1 MDFLLLPYA
10 ISCIYVRFNLIRK
23 ILNKLRFLSS
33 LGAILFLICGTIFG
47 QTLENKESV
56 IVEKQ
61 GVLNTKGQKMP
72 RLELPD
78 SIRISRN
85 DSLAS
90 DSIVEDETTGFD
102 AEVEYT
108 ADGYITLIQ
117 NSSGNKIIMYDNA
130 QVKYKDIDLKAAY
143 IELNR
148 DSNLVYAVGKPDS
161 TGAISGKPVFKQGEQ
176 EFEAD
181 QIRYN
186 FKTKKGI
193 VTGVVTEQEGG
204 FVHSARTKLINDS
217 TYCLRN
223 GKYTTCDAEHPHF
236 YLEMTKAKVLSN
248 KKIVTG
254 PAYLVVEDLP
264 LYFIFVPFGFF
275 PNSPKYSSGLLMPS
289 YGDEINR
296 GFFLRDLGYYWA
308 ANDYFDASVKGDLY
322 SKGSR
327 GIKLHTNYRL
337 RYKFSGAFDMQFY
350 KNVFGDKG
358 LPDYKTQNDFAVT
371 WSHSMDSKSSPS
383 QTFSASVNFSTSSFD
398 QNNSYTTENYLTNTK
413 QSSISYSKRWENS
426 PFNLSA
432 NMRHSQN
439 SRDTTISL
447 TLPQM
452 TFNMSRIYPFK
463 SKVRIGK
470 EKWYEKIG
478 VSYSMDMQNT
488 INTKEN
494 KLMTSSLTKD
504 WQNGVKH
511 SIPIST
517 SFKALKYIT
526 VSPSVNYNERWYT
539 QQIRKKYNETTK
551 QVEISDTIYGFTRDY
566 DYSVSVGASTKIYGN
581 YIPLNPKSNIKGIR
595 HMMTPSVSFSL
606 RPDFSNAGFGMYENI
621 EYFDEKGFPVSLRYP
636 YHEGAIF
643 GTAGAGKS
651 GSIGFSLNNT
661 LEMKKLNTKDT
672 TSKEAYTKIKLLDQL
687 SISGSYNL
695 AADSLNMSNINI
707 AARTKVAGVDLNFGA
722 ILDPY
727 AMENGHLINQY
738 EFSRNGRLARLT
750 SANMSF
756 GLSFKSKEGK
766 EKEKEEANL
775 TPEQKTELDQ
785 KILRQRTGD
794 IPEYAD
800 FSVPWDL
807 SLNYSFRYNKP
818 DPLKSSI
825 ITQTVDFNGNVSL
838 TKQWKV
844 GFSSGLDVQ
853 KLQITFT
860 QFNIFR
866 DLHCMQ
872 MSLNL
877 VPFGYR
883 QSYSFTLRATS
894 TLLQD
899 LKLTKR
905 QSSYDNGNY

>member
-1 MDFLLLPYA
+1 M
-10 ISCIYVRFNLIRK
+10 S
-23 ILNKLRFLSS
+23 KLRYLSS
-33 LGAILFLICGTIFG
+33 LGVILFLAYGTVSG
-47 QTLENKESV
+47 QKLDEIRPV
-56 IVEKQ
+56 AIEKQ
-61 GVLNTKGQKMP
+61 SLMNMKQQKISTSAI
-72 RLELPD
+72 PD
-78 SIRISRN
+78 SIRISKN
-85 DSLAS
+85 DSIVS
-90 DSIVEDETTGFD
+90 DSILSEETAGFD

-108 ADGYITLIQ
+108 ADGYITMVQ
-117 NSSGNKIIMYDNA
+117 NSSGSKIIMSGNA

-148 DSNLVYAVGKPDS
+148 DSNQIYAIGKPDS
-161 TGAISGKPVFKQGEQ
+161 TGAIAGKPVFKQGEQ

-181 QIRYN
+181 QVRYN
-186 FKTKKGI
+186 YKTKKGI

-204 FVHSARTKLINDS
+204 FVHSGRTKLINDS

-236 YLEMTKAKVLSN
+236 WLEMTKAKVLSN

-264 LYFIFVPFGFF
+264 IYFIFVPFGFF

-296 GFFLRDLGYYWA
+296 GFFLRDFGYYYA
-308 ANDYFDASVKGDLY
+308 ANDYFDASIKGDLY

-337 RYKFSGAFDMQFY
+337 RYKFSGAFDLKYY

-358 LPDYKTQNDFAVT
+358 LPDYKTQNDFAIT

-413 QSSISYSKRWENS
+413 QSSVSYSKRWENT

-432 NMRHSQN
+432 NARHSQN

-447 TLPQM
+447 TLPQL

-463 SKVRIGK
+463 PKTRSGK
-470 EKWYEKIG
+470 EKWYDKIG

-488 INTKEN
+488 IDTKEN
-494 KLMTSSLTKD
+494 KLMSSSLIKN
-504 WQNGVKH
+504 WQNGIKH
-511 SIPIST
+511 SIPVST

-526 VSPSVNYNERWYT
+526 VSPSFNYGERWYT
-539 QQIRKKYNETTK
+539 QQIRKKYNQDTK
-551 QVEISDTIYGFTRDY
+551 QIEITDTLYGFTRNY
-566 DYSVSVGASTKIYGN
+566 DYSLSVGASTKLYGDFK
-581 YIPLNPKSNIKGIR
+581 PLNPKSKIIGIR
-595 HMMTPSVSFSL
+595 HVMTPSISFGL
-606 RPDFSNAGFGMYENI
+606 KPDFSNPSFGMYQTINYI
-621 EYFDEKGFPVSLRYP
+621 DERSVPVNYRYP
-636 YHEGAIF
+636 YHEGSIF
-643 GTAGAGKS
+643 GTAGAGRS

-661 LEMKKLNTKDT
+661 LEMKKVNTTDT
-672 TSKEAYTKIKLLDQL
+672 TSNEAYKKIKLLDQL

-695 AADSLNMSNINI
+695 AADSLNLSVFNIS
-707 AARTKVAGVDLNFGA
+707 ARTKVAGVDLNFGA

-727 AMENGHLINQY
+727 AMQNGHLINQFEY
-738 EFSRNGRLARLT
+738 SRTGNLARLT

-766 EKEKEEANL
+766 EKEKVEENL

-785 KILRQRTGD
+785 KKLREKMGD

-800 FSVPWDL
+800 FSVPWDI
-807 SLNYSFRYNKP
+807 SMNYSFRYNKP
-818 DPLKSSI
+818 DPERSSI

-838 TKQWKV
+838 TKKWKM

-853 KLQITFT
+853 KLQVTFT

-883 QSYSFTLRATS
+883 QSYSFSIRATS
-894 TLLQD
+894 ALLQD
-899 LKLTKR
+899 LKLDKR
-905 QSSYDNGNY
+905 QSYYDNSSY

>member
-1 MDFLLLPYA
+1 MSP
-10 ISCIYVRFNLIRK
+10 
-23 ILNKLRFLSS
+23 
-33 LGAILFLICGTIFG
+33 
-47 QTLENKESV
+47 
-56 IVEKQ
+56 EKQ
-61 GVLNTKGQKMP
+61 
-72 RLELPD
+72 RLSKQERVNRLTSAIPD
-78 SIRISRN
+78 SLRISKN
-85 DSLAS
+85 DSLVS
-90 DSIVEDETTGFD
+90 DSIASEQTNGFD
-102 AEVEYT
+102 AEIEYT
-108 ADGYITLIQ
+108 AEGDITFIGT
-117 NSSGNKIIMYDNA
+117 SKVIMSKNA

-143 IELNR
+143 IELNM

-161 TGAISGKPVFKQGEQ
+161 TGAIAGKPVFKQGEQ

-204 FVHSARTKLINDS
+204 FVHSGRTKLINDS

-264 LYFIFVPFGFF
+264 IYFIFVPFGFF

-289 YGDEINR
+289 YGDEVNR
-296 GFFLRDLGYYWA
+296 GIFLRDLGYYWA

-337 RYKFSGAFDMQFY
+337 RYKFSGAFDLQYY

-358 LPDYKTQNDFAVT
+358 LPDYKTQNDFAIT

-383 QTFSASVNFSTSSFD
+383 QTFSASVNFSTSQFD

-432 NMRHSQN
+432 NLRHSQN

-447 TLPQM
+447 TLPQL

-463 SKVRIGK
+463 SKSRIGK

-478 VSYSMDMQNT
+478 LSYSMDMQNT

-494 KLMTSSLTKD
+494 KLMNSSLTKD
-504 WQNGVKH
+504 WQNGIKH
-511 SIPIST
+511 SIPVST

-526 VSPSVNYNERWYT
+526 VSPSVNYNERWYS
-539 QQIRKKYNETTK
+539 QQIRKKYNPTTK
-551 QVEISDTIYGFTRDY
+551 QVEITDTLYGFTRDY
-566 DYSVSVGASTKIYGN
+566 DYSVSVGASTKIYGT
-581 YIPLNPKSNIKGIR
+581 YLPLNPKSNIKGIR

-606 RPDFSNAGFGMYENI
+606 RPDFSNPNFGMYGTVVD
-621 EYFDEKGFPVSLRYP
+621 YVDDKGMPVILRYP

-661 LEMKKLNTKDT
+661 LEMKKVNTKDT
-672 TSKEAYTKIKLLDQL
+672 TSKEAYTKVKLLDQL
-687 SISGSYNL
+687 SIGGSYNL
-695 AADSLNMSNINI
+695 AADSLNLSNITI
-707 AARTKVAGVDLNFGA
+707 SARTKVAGVDLNFGA

-727 AMENGHLINQY
+727 AMDNGHLINQY
-738 EFSRNGRLARLT
+738 QFSKNGQLARLT

-766 EKEKEEANL
+766 EKAKEEEKL

-807 SLNYSFRYNKP
+807 SLNYSFRYSKP
-818 DPLKSSI
+818 DPTKSSQ
-825 ITQTVDFNGNVSL
+825 ITQTVDFNGNVSM
-838 TKQWKV
+838 TKQWKI

-883 QSYSFTLRATS
+883 QSYSFTIRATS

-899 LKLTKR
+899 LKLSKR

>member
-1 MDFLLLPYA
+1 MSPEKQRLPKQER
-10 ISCIYVRFNLIRK
+10 V
-23 ILNKLRFLSS
+23 NKLSS
-33 LGAILFLICGTIFG
+33 AI
-47 QTLENKESV
+47 
-56 IVEKQ
+56 
-61 GVLNTKGQKMP
+61 
-72 RLELPD
+72 PD
-78 SIRISRN
+78 SLRISKN
-85 DSLAS
+85 DSLVS
-90 DSIVEDETTGFD
+90 DSTVSEETNGFD
-102 AEVEYT
+102 AEIEYT
-108 ADGYITLIQ
+108 AEGDITFIGT
-117 NSSGNKIIMYDNA
+117 SKVIMSKNA

-143 IELNR
+143 IELNM

-161 TGAISGKPVFKQGEQ
+161 TSAIAGKPVFKQGEQ

-193 VTGVVTEQEGG
+193 VSGVVTEQEGG

-264 LYFIFVPFGFF
+264 IYFVFVPFGFF

-296 GFFLRDLGYYWA
+296 GIFLRDLGYYWA

-337 RYKFSGAFDMQFY
+337 RYKFSGAFDMQYY

-358 LPDYKTQNDFAVT
+358 LPDYKTQNDFAIT

-432 NMRHSQN
+432 NLRHSQN

-447 TLPQM
+447 TLPQL

-463 SKVRIGK
+463 SKSRIGK

-478 VSYSMDMQNT
+478 LSYSMDMQNT

-494 KLMTSSLTKD
+494 KLMNSSLTKD
-504 WQNGVKH
+504 WQNGIKH
-511 SIPIST
+511 SIPVST

-526 VSPSVNYNERWYT
+526 ISPSVNYNERWYT
-539 QQIRKKYNETTK
+539 QQIRKKFNPTTK
-551 QVEISDTIYGFTRDY
+551 QVEITDTLYGFTRDY
-566 DYSVSVGASTKIYGN
+566 DYSVSVGASTKIYGTFL
-581 YIPLNPKSNIKGIR
+581 PLNPKSNIKGIR

-606 RPDFSNAGFGMYENI
+606 RPDFSNPNFGMYGTVVDYI
-621 EYFDEKGFPVSLRYP
+621 DEKGMPVILRYP

-661 LEMKKLNTKDT
+661 LEMKKVNTKDT
-672 TSKEAYTKIKLLDQL
+672 TSKEAYTKVKLLDQL
-687 SISGSYNL
+687 SIGGSYNL
-695 AADSLNMSNINI
+695 AADSLNLSNITI
-707 AARTKVAGVDLNFGA
+707 SARTKVAGVDLNFGA

-727 AMENGHLINQY
+727 AMKNGHLINKYQ
-738 EFSRNGRLARLT
+738 FSETGQLARLT

-766 EKEKEEANL
+766 EKAKEEEKL

-807 SLNYSFRYNKP
+807 SLNYSFRYSKP
-818 DPLKSSI
+818 DPTRSSQ
-825 ITQTVDFNGNVSL
+825 ITQTVDFNGNVSM
-838 TKQWKV
+838 TKQWKI

-883 QSYSFTLRATS
+883 QSYSFTIRATS

-899 LKLTKR
+899 LKLSKR

>member
-1 MDFLLLPYA
+1 MDFLLLPCA
-10 ISCIYVRFNLIRK
+10 ISGIYVRFYLIRK
-23 ILNKLRFLSS
+23 NFEQV
-33 LGAILFLICGTIFG
+33 AIFIFPWGHPVSVFG
-47 QTLENKESV
+47 QTLENKKTMSP
-56 IVEKQ
+56 EKQ
-61 GVLNTKGQKMP
+61 
-72 RLELPD
+72 RLSKQERVNKLSSAIPD
-78 SIRISRN
+78 SLRISKN
-85 DSLAS
+85 DSLVS
-90 DSIVEDETTGFD
+90 DSIASEQTNGFD
-102 AEVEYT
+102 AEIEYT
-108 ADGYITLIQ
+108 AEGDITFIGT
-117 NSSGNKIIMYDNA
+117 SKVIMSKNA

-143 IELNR
+143 IELNM

-161 TGAISGKPVFKQGEQ
+161 TGAIAGKPVFKQGEQ

-204 FVHSARTKLINDS
+204 FVHSGRTKLINDS

-264 LYFIFVPFGFF
+264 IYFVFVPFGFF

-289 YGDEINR
+289 YGDEVNR
-296 GFFLRDLGYYWA
+296 GIFLRDLGYYWA

-337 RYKFSGAFDMQFY
+337 RYKFSGAFDLQYY

-358 LPDYKTQNDFAVT
+358 LPDYKTQNDFAIT

-383 QTFSASVNFSTSSFD
+383 QTFSASVNFSTSQFD

-432 NMRHSQN
+432 NLRHSQN

-447 TLPQM
+447 TLPQL

-463 SKVRIGK
+463 SKSRIGK

-478 VSYSMDMQNT
+478 LSYSMDMQNT

-494 KLMTSSLTKD
+494 KLMNSSLTKD
-504 WQNGVKH
+504 WQNGIKH
-511 SIPIST
+511 SIPVST

-526 VSPSVNYNERWYT
+526 VSPSVNYNERWYS
-539 QQIRKKYNETTK
+539 QQIRKKYNPTTK
-551 QVEISDTIYGFTRDY
+551 QVEITDTLYGFTRDY
-566 DYSVSVGASTKIYGN
+566 DYSVSVGASTKIYGT
-581 YIPLNPKSNIKGIR
+581 YLPLNPKSNIKGIR

-606 RPDFSNAGFGMYENI
+606 RPDFSNPNFGMYGTVVDYI
-621 EYFDEKGFPVSLRYP
+621 DEKGMPVILRYP

-661 LEMKKLNTKDT
+661 LEMKKVNTKDT
-672 TSKEAYTKIKLLDQL
+672 TSKEAYTKVKLLDQL
-687 SISGSYNL
+687 SIGGSYNL
-695 AADSLNMSNINI
+695 AADSLNLSNITI
-707 AARTKVAGVDLNFGA
+707 SARTKVAGVDLNFGA

-727 AMENGHLINQY
+727 AMDNGHLINQY
-738 EFSRNGRLARLT
+738 QFSKNGQLARLT

-766 EKEKEEANL
+766 EKAKEEEKL

-807 SLNYSFRYNKP
+807 SLNYSFRYSKP
-818 DPLKSSI
+818 DPTKSSQ
-825 ITQTVDFNGNVSL
+825 ITQTVDFNGNVSM
-838 TKQWKV
+838 TKQWKI

-883 QSYSFTLRATS
+883 QSYSFTIRATS

-899 LKLTKR
+899 LKLSKR